1 MKKAL
6 LTLPVIFICMAAL
19 SQNIPPVDGVRMETA
34 QDYQNADSL
43 VVQVS
48 RYLLSIPLNQDN
60 HTRLRAGVFL
70 TRWMQGSPQFNV
82 TPNENVMKYIGT
94 DVDLLSVYY
103 AALCSFV
110 LQYPSVKESNTV
122 TLNAAKELVAYMNKS
137 SNHVILTRRFKK
149 LCDAD
154 DKGELKSF
162 LKL

>member
-6 LTLPVIFICMAAL
+6 LTLPVIFMCMAAFA
-19 SQNIPPVDGVRMETA
+19 QNIPPVDGVRMETD
-34 QDYQNADSL
+34 QDYRNADSL
-43 VVQVS
+43 VMQVS
-48 RYLLSIPLNQDN
+48 RYLLSIPLNNDN
-60 HTRLRAGVFL
+60 HTRLRTGLFL

-82 TPNENVMKYIGT
+82 APNDRVLKYIDS

-110 LQYPSVKESNTV
+110 LQYPSVTDSNTV
-122 TLNAAKELVAYMNKS
+122 TLNAAKELVAYMDKS
-137 SNHVILTRRFKK
+137 SNHVILTRRLKK

-154 DKGELKSF
+154 DKGELKNL

>member
-6 LTLPVIFICMAAL
+6 LTLLVIFLSIAAF
-19 SQNIPPVDGVRMETA
+19 SQNIPPVDGVRMETD
-34 QDYQNADSL
+34 QDYRNADSL
-43 VVQVS
+43 VMQVS
-48 RYLLSIPLNQDN
+48 RYLLSIPLNNDN

-82 TPNENVMKYIGT
+82 APNDRVLKYIDS

-110 LQYPSVKESNTV
+110 LQYPSVTDSNTV
-122 TLNAAKELVAYMNKS
+122 TLNAAKELVAYMDKS
-137 SNHVILTRRFKK
+137 SNHVILTRRLKK

-154 DKGELKSF
+154 DKGELKNL

>member
-6 LTLPVIFICMAAL
+6 LTLPVIFMCMAAFA
-19 SQNIPPVDGVRMETA
+19 QNIPPVDGVRMETD
-34 QDYQNADSL
+34 QDYRNADSL
-43 VVQVS
+43 VMQVS
-48 RYLLSIPLNQDN
+48 RYLLSIPLNNDN
-60 HTRLRAGVFL
+60 HTRLRTGLFL

-82 TPNENVMKYIGT
+82 APNDRVLKYIDS

-110 LQYPSVKESNTV
+110 LKYPSVTDSNTV
-122 TLNAAKELVAYMNKS
+122 TLNAAKELVAYMDKS
-137 SNHVILTRRFKK
+137 SNHVILTRRLKK

-154 DKGELKSF
+154 DKGELKNL

>member
-6 LTLPVIFICMAAL
+6 LTLPVIFMCMAAFA
-19 SQNIPPVDGVRMETA
+19 QNIPPVDGVRMETE
-34 QDYQNADSL
+34 QDYRNADSL

-48 RYLLSIPLNQDN
+48 RYLLSIPVNQDN
-60 HTRLRAGVFL
+60 HTRLRTGLFL

-82 TPNENVMKYIGT
+82 APNDRVLKYIDS

-110 LQYPSVKESNTV
+110 LQYPSVKDSNTV
-122 TLNAAKELVAYMNKS
+122 TLNGAKELVAYMNKS
-137 SNHVILTRRFKK
+137 SNHVILTRRLKK
-149 LCDAD
+149 LCEAD

>member
-6 LTLPVIFICMAAL
+6 LTLLVIFLSIAAF
-19 SQNIPPVDGVRMETA
+19 SQNIPPVDGVRMETD
-34 QDYQNADSL
+34 QDYRNADSL
-43 VVQVS
+43 VMQVS
-48 RYLLSIPLNQDN
+48 RYLLSIPLNNDN

-82 TPNENVMKYIGT
+82 APNDRVLKYIDS

-110 LQYPSVKESNTV
+110 LQYPSVRDSNTV
-122 TLNAAKELVAYMNKS
+122 TLNAAKELVAYMDKS
-137 SNHVILTRRFKK
+137 SNHVILTRRLKK

-154 DKGELKSF
+154 DKGELKNL